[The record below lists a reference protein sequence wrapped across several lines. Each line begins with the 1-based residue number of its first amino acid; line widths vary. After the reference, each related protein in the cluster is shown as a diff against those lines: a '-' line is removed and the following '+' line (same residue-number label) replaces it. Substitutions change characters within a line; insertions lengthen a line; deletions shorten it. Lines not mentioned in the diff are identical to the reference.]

1 MSKLDLINAGFEVFG
16 AVAQWRNVV
25 KLYQDKKLAGVDWRV
40 TLVFALWGL
49 WNIPFY
55 LGMSAPLSSAAA
67 ACLTLAN
74 AVWVALAIR
83 YTRQP

>member
-1 MSKLDLINAGFEVFG
+1 
-16 AVAQWRNVV
+16 
-25 KLYQDKKLAGVDWRV
+25 
-40 TLVFALWGL
+40 
-49 WNIPFY
+49 
-55 LGMSAPLSSAAA
+55 MSAPLSSAAA